1 MQIAIVPRSTSLE
14 YFLAKIVSSILVLD
28 SLAIAKPSY
37 TNYFST
43 CDYKRD
49 IEHDIRKVD

>member
-1 MQIAIVPRSTSLE
+1 MQIVIAPRSTSLE

-37 TNYFST
+37 ANYFGT
-43 CDYKRD
+43 YDYKRD